1 MQPEHLWNMLVG
13 TTIMDSATSGYATR
27 VGRRP
32 MPQKL
37 KDLLEL
43 RNLPPDSWT
52 DNDRALVESV
62 CGLAKV
68 LMNGPLLDED
78 VASMG
83 IGLGVSKELMVCLAA
98 FAEPEEATVEGG
110 DGTGRPTQSTRDVM
124 LSSLRVL

>member
-32 MPQKL
+32 MPPRL
-37 KDLLEL
+37 KELLQL
-43 RNLPPDSWT
+43 RDLPPDVWT
-52 DNDRALVESV
+52 DSDRTLVESV
-62 CGLAKV
+62 RGLAKV
-68 LMNGPLLDED
+68 LMNGSLLQED

-98 FAEPEEATVEGG
+98 FAEPGEVAGEGG
-110 DGTGRPTQSTRDVM
+110 VGTARPAQNTLDVM
-124 LSSLRVL
+124 LSNIRVL

>member
-62 CGLAKV
+62 RGLAKV
-68 LMNGPLLDED
+68 LMNGPLLQED

-98 FAEPEEATVEGG
+98 FAEPAGAAREGEG
-110 DGTGRPTQSTRDVM
+110 GTGRPTQNTRDVM

>member
-13 TTIMDSATSGYATR
+13 TTITDSVMSGYATR

-32 MPQKL
+32 MPQRL
-37 KDLLEL
+37 KELLDL
-43 RNLPPDSWT
+43 RNLPPDVWT

-62 CGLAKV
+62 RGLAKV
-68 LMNGPLLDED
+68 LMNGPLLLED

-98 FAEPEEATVEGG
+98 FAEPGEASVECGA
-110 DGTGRPTQSTRDVM
+110 GTNRLTQNARDVM
-124 LSSLRVL
+124 LSNLRVL